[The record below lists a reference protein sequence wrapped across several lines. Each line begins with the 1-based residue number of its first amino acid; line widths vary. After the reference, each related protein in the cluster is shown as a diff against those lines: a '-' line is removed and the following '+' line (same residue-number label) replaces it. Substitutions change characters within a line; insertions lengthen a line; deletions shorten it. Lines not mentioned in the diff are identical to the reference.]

1 MSDTHNQPTQAESE
15 MKLTLSFREFEDRLR
30 QWMIRESG
38 LPSYYG
44 GAEKDRWYRDY
55 GLIYHFISDQFPET
69 TISKQ

>member
-1 MSDTHNQPTQAESE
+1 MSNAPDLPAQAESE
-15 MKLTLSFREFEDRLR
+15 MKLTLSFKEFEDRLR

-38 LPSYYG
+38 PPNIYTSEG
-44 GAEKDRWYRDY
+44 KDRWYRDY